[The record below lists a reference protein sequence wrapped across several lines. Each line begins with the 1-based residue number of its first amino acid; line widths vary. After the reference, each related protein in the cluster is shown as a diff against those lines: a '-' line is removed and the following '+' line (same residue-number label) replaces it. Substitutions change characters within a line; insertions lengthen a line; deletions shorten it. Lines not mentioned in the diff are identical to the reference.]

1 MDPKQALAIINDVR
15 KEVKLTQRLMPFFEK
30 LTGAGGQ
37 EDAVQFD
44 SMLAKNVAGRE
55 AAMQD
60 LPPSLA
66 NILSHQYF
74 TNQTDQQMVFDGI
87 SDGIAE
93 YKARNGGES
102 PSAWVIANALVT
114 ASTALGDGSNE
125 KLGEGYTFD
134 SLNFGS
140 HSATSI
146 VPATTQVFI
155 SQTIANAL
163 PIVTMLPNPTGAN
176 ELPIVHTQMVAGR
189 DLAAARR
196 GQLLDGDNAGLPYFE
211 NRHVLTMTK
220 DATTPTKFTLSVHT
234 KYNKEISAHKTLKFV
249 PDANSPK
256 APFIAG
262 RVFIKLKGRIIAQSP
277 SAYSSSSNTT
287 GTLSLQ
293 VNSQPLVIGDKKY
306 QAVSAIANLD
316 TQDITITF
324 SEAAGFDVPVQDEVV
339 GDVSFD
345 YERKDS
351 AGKKILAE
359 PSTDIEP
366 EYETLRA
373 YPSRTLS
380 TASIDAITQL
390 ANELGLDFFSASQ
403 YISLARYILEQNGR
417 LLRAAYEMAVTNADP
432 EKGRVLTYDFKT
444 NGVAPTNIA
453 SASTK
458 INQVITKGRTRLSRA
473 VGMLIGTID
482 IYVSDRGSVF
492 FAGMDGSDYESTSNN
507 YGDNGSIYMIG
518 RLKKCNAN
526 VYYIPPSLGV
536 LDETQGEPTT
546 ARAVCVARPVSQM
559 KAQFVGFNVVPPL
572 SVSSNADAFEQNAGS
587 YMRQAADINPVGR
600 YQDQTFLIEMINLP
614 I

>member
-1 MDPKQALAIINDVR
+1 MDPKQALALIDKVR
-15 KEVKLTQRLMPFFEK
+15 GEVKLTQRLMPFFEK
-30 LTGAGGQ
+30 LKGAGGQ

-44 SMLAKNVAGRE
+44 SMLATNPAGRE
-55 AAMQD
+55 AAMEN

-66 NILSHQYF
+66 NILNHQYF
-74 TNQTDQQMVFDGI
+74 QKQTDQQMVFDGI

-93 YKARNGGES
+93 YQARNGGES
-102 PSAWVIANALVT
+102 PSSWVIANALVT
-114 ASTALGDGSNE
+114 ASTALGDGS
-125 KLGEGYTFD
+125 KKQLGEGYTFD
-134 SLNFGS
+134 SLNFSS

-146 VPATTQVFI
+146 VPAATQVFI

-196 GQLLDGDNAGLPYFE
+196 GELLDGSGAGLPYFE

-220 DATTPTKFTLSVHT
+220 DATTPAKFTLSVHT
-234 KYNKEISAHKTLKFV
+234 KYDKATSAHNTLKFV
-249 PDANSPK
+249 PDTNSSK

-262 RVFIKLKGRIIAQSP
+262 RVFIKLKGRTIAQSP
-277 SAYSSSSNTT
+277 SGYSSSSNVS
-287 GTLSLQ
+287 GVLSLQ
-293 VNSQPLVIGDKKY
+293 VNSKPLVIGGKKY
-306 QAVSAIANLD
+306 QALSAIANLD
-316 TQDITITF
+316 TQEIEITF
-324 SEAAGFDVPVQDEVV
+324 SEAAGFDVPVQDDVV

-345 YERKDS
+345 YERKDGS
-351 AGKKILAE
+351 GKKILTE
-359 PSTDIEP
+359 PSTDIQP

-403 YISLARYILEQNGR
+403 YISLARYILEQNAR
-417 LLRAAYEMAVTNADP
+417 LLRAAYEMAITNADAK
-432 EKGRVLTYDFKT
+432 EGRVLIYDFNT

-473 VGMLIGTID
+473 IGMVIGTID
-482 IYVSDRGSVF
+482 IYVSDRGAVF
-492 FAGMDGSDYESTSNN
+492 FAGMDGSDYESTSNS
-507 YGDNGSIYMIG
+507 YGDNGSVYMIG
-518 RLKKCNAN
+518 RLKKSNAN

-536 LDETQGEPTT
+536 LDETVGSPTT
-546 ARAVCVARPVSQM
+546 ARALCIARPLSQM

-587 YMRQAADINPVGR
+587 YMRQAADINPIGR
-600 YQDQTFLIEMINLP
+600 YQDQSFVIEMINLP